1 MKNSF
6 HLLSSTAEKK
16 KKRNYSTISKKV
28 KVSALLGWHGQH
40 DTMTS
45 YVI

>member
-6 HLLSSTAEKK
+6 HFLSSTAEKK
-16 KKRNYSTISKKV
+16 RKETSTISKKV